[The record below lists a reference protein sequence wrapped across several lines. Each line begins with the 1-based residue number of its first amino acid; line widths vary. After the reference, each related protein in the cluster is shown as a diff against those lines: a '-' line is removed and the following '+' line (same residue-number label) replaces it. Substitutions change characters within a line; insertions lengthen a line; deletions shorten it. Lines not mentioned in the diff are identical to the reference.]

1 MERKICVSLD
11 FLEEKHR
18 DAIEKTAAETGFVP
32 RFFSKRERDA
42 AAAWLQE
49 SEILYTGSLTL
60 PAKAGASLRW
70 LAFAYA
76 GVDPFCRPDGPL
88 AGKDCLLTSSNT
100 FDVTLAEHTIMV
112 LLMLLRR
119 MPEYEERVRRREW
132 RAGLPIRS
140 IRDGRFTILGAGHI
154 GGRIAEDLKGMGAA
168 HVTGLSRSGRSRSP
182 YFDEVRPI
190 SELDAILRETEHLIC
205 ILPST
210 PETRG
215 LFTAEKFALLPQGA
229 TFLNVG
235 RGDLP
240 DQDAL
245 MDALTSGHLAGAAID
260 VTDPEPLPP
269 EHPLWTCPGLILT
282 PHAAGGTTLP
292 RSRDDN
298 VALFCEN
305 LRRYAAGEALQGLV
319 DRSQGY

>member
-1 MERKICVSLD
+1 MDRKICVSLD

-42 AAAWLQE
+42 ATAWLQE

-154 GGRIAEDLKGMGAA
+154 GGRIAED
-168 HVTGLSRSGRSRSP
+168 
-182 YFDEVRPI
+182 
-190 SELDAILRETEHLIC
+190 
-205 ILPST
+205 
-210 PETRG
+210 
-215 LFTAEKFALLPQGA
+215 
-229 TFLNVG
+229 
-235 RGDLP
+235 
-240 DQDAL
+240 
-245 MDALTSGHLAGAAID
+245 
-260 VTDPEPLPP
+260 
-269 EHPLWTCPGLILT
+269 
-282 PHAAGGTTLP
+282 
-292 RSRDDN
+292 
-298 VALFCEN
+298 
-305 LRRYAAGEALQGLV
+305 
-319 DRSQGY
+319 

>member
-11 FLEEKHR
+11 FLEEKHQ

-154 GGRIAEDLKGMGAA
+154 GGRIAED
-168 HVTGLSRSGRSRSP
+168 
-182 YFDEVRPI
+182 
-190 SELDAILRETEHLIC
+190 
-205 ILPST
+205 
-210 PETRG
+210 
-215 LFTAEKFALLPQGA
+215 
-229 TFLNVG
+229 
-235 RGDLP
+235 
-240 DQDAL
+240 
-245 MDALTSGHLAGAAID
+245 
-260 VTDPEPLPP
+260 
-269 EHPLWTCPGLILT
+269 
-282 PHAAGGTTLP
+282 
-292 RSRDDN
+292 
-298 VALFCEN
+298 
-305 LRRYAAGEALQGLV
+305 
-319 DRSQGY
+319 